1 MSIKIIAKVSEDE
14 FESAQNLLR
23 TLKKS
28 PNNIEINSV
37 RYGSLGE
44 DRLISFD
51 LDEKNLK
58 IVIENLIT
66 NGLKILS
73 PEQFAKEK
81 ETRVIINNQSNIN
94 DIEKLDVTRNST
106 GKESPSALL
115 DLAIKNGDYEIVV
128 QLSKDIR
135 SGLDILNKARG
146 NIDIAIQTA
155 IDRAYNKGIRS
166 TFDTNNS
173 LEQLLKIASDKNLK
187 VLNKQELQK
196 KAGLKALELCGSN
209 YEQSN
214 KLIQICNNNLL
225 PYFVCLKAAA
235 KLCEILE
242 NNQEIVQEEILYA
255 TKHLNVRWINI
266 ALDIMGPEMH
276 ETEFQSVTRLINLVQ
291 QIQS

>member
-23 TLKKS
+23 TLKKP

-73 PEQFAKEK
+73 PEQFAKKK
-81 ETRVIINNQSNIN
+81 ETHVIINNQSNIN

-128 QLSKDIR
+128 QFSKDIR
-135 SGLDILNKARG
+135 SGLDILNKAKG
-146 NIDIAIQTA
+146 HIDIAIQTA
-155 IDRAYNKGIRS
+155 IDHAFNKGIRS
-166 TFDTNNS
+166 IFEVDNS

-187 VLNKQELQK
+187 VLNKQEFQK
-196 KAGLKALELCGSN
+196 KAGLKAVELCGSN
-209 YEQSN
+209 FEQTN
-214 KLIQICNNNLL
+214 NLIRICNNNLL
-225 PYFVCLKAAA
+225 PYIVCLKAAA
-235 KLCEILE
+235 QLYEILSS
-242 NNQEIVQEEILYA
+242 NQEKVQEEILYA
-255 TKHLNVRWINI
+255 TKHLNIRWINI
-266 ALDIMGPEMH
+266 ALDIMGPEMQD
-276 ETEFQSVTRLINLVQ
+276 TEFKSVKSLINLVQ
-291 QIQS
+291 QKQ

>member
-1 MSIKIIAKVSEDE
+1 MSIKIVAKVSGDK
-14 FESAQNLLR
+14 FESAKNLLR
-23 TLKKS
+23 AFKESSNTIDIS
-28 PNNIEINSV
+28 AV
-37 RYGSLGE
+37 RYGNLGE
-44 DRLISFD
+44 DRLLSF
-51 LDEKNLK
+51 N
-58 IVIENLIT
+58 
-66 NGLKILS
+66 
-73 PEQFAKEK
+73 
-81 ETRVIINNQSNIN
+81 
-94 DIEKLDVTRNST
+94 
-106 GKESPSALL
+106 
-115 DLAIKNGDYEIVV
+115 EIVV
-128 QLSKDIR
+128 RFSKDIR

-187 VLNKQELQK
+187 VLSKQELQK

-214 KLIQICNNNLL
+214 NLIQICNNNLL